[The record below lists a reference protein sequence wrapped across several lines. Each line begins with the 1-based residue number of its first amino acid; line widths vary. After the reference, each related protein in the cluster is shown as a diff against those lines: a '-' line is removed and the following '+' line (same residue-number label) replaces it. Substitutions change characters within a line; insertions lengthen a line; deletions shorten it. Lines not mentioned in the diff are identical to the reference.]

1 MSNLNPPSQYAVDE
15 IDNTKLNEIKG
26 NIITKHQAYK
36 RTDVN
41 DKALEDII
49 RGYLILQKS
58 FHTFLIYCNVYATI
72 QNELVD
78 KLSDP
83 LQFNNIRTQILR
95 NAIVLVQMYKYI
107 ENGHRYSPN
116 DVSQQDEKNVT
127 IDPPHPLKYTGIGCD
142 DFVSNDRRKLN
153 NIRKVQELCFKGKK
167 KTNSSTGEQII
178 EKYFNL
184 LNSIPNEVTDK
195 MNELKKSVRCM
206 TFDKDL
212 STIKFKYQG
221 RDVMSISTYILSP
234 IMNLSK
240 KRHCIPNWSKQQW
253 EYFLRSYTVM
263 KVVLLSD
270 IIQQDTIPTEE
281 EKFLWK
287 QIKKIGGQQ
296 QNTLP
301 LINNQITQKRRII
314 ETESSSSSEDDD
326 LFHNTQSGVKKNLLK
341 TFESEDDDDGGD
353 SVDANKFA
361 GQSNLTTSTPT
372 TSITTSIPTTSN
384 PGGGGGDGR
393 DSGGGDD
400 EKGQSNLTT
409 STPTTSIT
417 TSIPT
422 TSNPG
427 GGGGDGRDSGGGDDE
442 KVSITSNVGGGGGSD
457 NGGDKGGG
465 GNDDVNNDE
474 SMLVDV
480 EGYVS
485 LVLGSNI
492 SMDQKKLIDGYMQE
506 ELLEK
511 LKDEI
516 KDLESKKDVDATER
530 KRKYLKEFI
539 AERLLTYESEDDNK
553 RVFHIC
559 RESILSLRPNTWL
572 NDEIMNWYFNCSS
585 LSQLAKDQDSCI
597 VSTYYYSM
605 LMDVGH
611 TQEYTFENVK
621 KWKCFSEKTPL
632 EMSKVYIPVNLNN
645 QHWVLVVIDNPSKT
659 ITYYDSKMRDG
670 AFNELTDEITLQSI
684 RNRLQNIMKLLK
696 EYNNSLP
703 DYKYTSVRLPGQV
716 RGEFMNFCIYLS
728 CYLN

>member
-1 MSNLNPPSQYAVDE
+1 MSNLNPQSQYAVDE
-15 IDNTKLNEIKG
+15 IDNTKLSDIIG
-26 NIITKHQAYK
+26 NIITKHRSYE

-58 FHTFLIYCNVYATI
+58 FNTFLIYCNVYATI

-107 ENGHRYSPN
+107 ENGQRYSPN

-142 DFVSNDRRKLN
+142 DFISNDRRKLN
-153 NIRKVQELCFKGKK
+153 NIRKMQELCFKGKK
-167 KTNSSTGEQII
+167 QTNSSIGEQII

-240 KRHCIPNWSKQQW
+240 KRHCIPDWSKQQW
-253 EYFLRSYTVM
+253 EYFLRSYTFM
-263 KVVLLSD
+263 KVVLLSE
-270 IIQQDTIPTEE
+270 ITHQHTIPTDE

-287 QIKKIGGQQ
+287 QIRKIGGQQ

-301 LINNQITQKRRII
+301 IINNQITQKRRII
-314 ETESSSSSEDDD
+314 KTESSSSSEDDD

-341 TFESEDDDDGGD
+341 IFESEDEDDGGD
-353 SVDANKFA
+353 SGGIRGIADNGGGDSTKQSQLHDGADEDNKKKLKIVCDNDANKFA

-400 EKGQSNLTT
+400 EKV
-409 STPTTSIT
+409 ST
-417 TSIPT
+417 
-422 TSNPG
+422 
-427 GGGGDGRDSGGGDDE
+427 
-442 KVSITSNVGGGGGSD
+442 TSNVGGGGGSD

-492 SMDQKKLIDGYMQE
+492 SMDQKKLIGGYMQE

-539 AERLLTYESEDDNK
+539 AERLLTFKSEDDNK

-559 RESILSLRPNTWL
+559 RESILSLRPKTWL

-597 VSTYYYSM
+597 LSTYYYSS
-605 LMDVGH
+605 LMDVGQ
-611 TQEYTFENVK
+611 TREYTFDNVK
-621 KWKCFSEKTPL
+621 NWKCFSEKTPL
-632 EMSKVYIPVNLNN
+632 QMSKVYIPVNLGN
-645 QHWVLVVIDNPSKT
+645 QHWVLVVIDNQSKT

-670 AFNELTDEITLQSI
+670 AFNELTGEITLQSI

-703 DYKYTSVRLPGQV
+703 DYKYTSVRLPEQV
-716 RGEFMNFCIYLS
+716 GGEFMNF
-728 CYLN
+728 

>member
-1 MSNLNPPSQYAVDE
+1 
-15 IDNTKLNEIKG
+15 
-26 NIITKHQAYK
+26 
-36 RTDVN
+36 
-41 DKALEDII
+41 
-49 RGYLILQKS
+49 
-58 FHTFLIYCNVYATI
+58 
-72 QNELVD
+72 
-78 KLSDP
+78 
-83 LQFNNIRTQILR
+83 
-95 NAIVLVQMYKYI
+95 
-107 ENGHRYSPN
+107 
-116 DVSQQDEKNVT
+116 
-127 IDPPHPLKYTGIGCD
+127 
-142 DFVSNDRRKLN
+142 
-153 NIRKVQELCFKGKK
+153 
-167 KTNSSTGEQII
+167 
-178 EKYFNL
+178 
-184 LNSIPNEVTDK
+184 
-195 MNELKKSVRCM
+195 
-206 TFDKDL
+206 
-212 STIKFKYQG
+212 
-221 RDVMSISTYILSP
+221 
-234 IMNLSK
+234 
-240 KRHCIPNWSKQQW
+240 
-253 EYFLRSYTVM
+253 
-263 KVVLLSD
+263 
-270 IIQQDTIPTEE
+270 
-281 EKFLWK
+281 
-287 QIKKIGGQQ
+287 
-296 QNTLP
+296 
-301 LINNQITQKRRII
+301 
-314 ETESSSSSEDDD
+314 
-326 LFHNTQSGVKKNLLK
+326 
-341 TFESEDDDDGGD
+341 
-353 SVDANKFA
+353 
-361 GQSNLTTSTPT
+361 
-372 TSITTSIPTTSN
+372 
-384 PGGGGGDGR
+384 
-393 DSGGGDD
+393 
-400 EKGQSNLTT
+400 
-409 STPTTSIT
+409 
-417 TSIPT
+417 
-422 TSNPG
+422 
-427 GGGGDGRDSGGGDDE
+427 
-442 KVSITSNVGGGGGSD
+442 
-457 NGGDKGGG
+457 
-465 GNDDVNNDE
+465 
-474 SMLVDV
+474 MLVDV

-670 AFNELTDEITLQSI
+670 AFNELTGEITLQSI